1 MNRLLLF
8 TCFLVC
14 IGVCANARVWHR
26 IPTNK
31 INKLI
36 LDFVAAEGIHECF
49 EGQRRGG
56 EEEEHMLVL
65 KCWKENEL
73 YDVVVNM
80 KPAKKGNPRRLFP
93 SCVGCVS
100 I

>member
-1 MNRLLLF
+1 M
-8 TCFLVC
+8 
-14 IGVCANARVWHR
+14 WHR
-26 IPTNK
+26 INTNE

-49 EGQRRGG
+49 EGQHQRGVSTDSD
-56 EEEEHMLVL
+56 EAHIEAHMLVL

-80 KPAKKGNPRRLFP
+80 KPAKNGNPRRLFP
-93 SCVGCVS
+93 SCVDCVS